1 MLRPEDA
8 KGKDLEQHLDGES
21 HVEENIQVE
30 EHELL
35 RRSGAIAGVVECEA
49 NRRGGDEQQHDQLE
63 LAPKHEP
70 EHGEAEREVGTE
82 AQHGLGACS
91 RVNVGV
97 AL

>member
-1 MLRPEDA
+1 MRPTRAAERARRSSSTGIGDTR

-49 NRRGGDEQQHDQLE
+49 TRR
-63 LAPKHEP
+63 
-70 EHGEAEREVGTE
+70 R
-82 AQHGLGACS
+82 
-91 RVNVGV
+91 
-97 AL
+97 